1 MPFFLAPVVNDQ
13 QTDAVGRPLNG
24 GRVFTFLAGTST
36 PATTYTTQLGG
47 PAQANPVVL
56 NTLGVALNPIWLDG
70 GTAIKF
76 VVQDALGNVLRTLD
90 NVSGV
95 NDVSSVA
102 TEWVLADTAPVF
114 LTASSFRVNN
124 NQTGLYPV
132 GRRVRTQNTSGL
144 VYSTVVSAVFGSPFT
159 VVTTLNDSTP
169 LDTGLNRVD
178 VSFLS
183 PVGSAVPGIPA
194 SRVTGLPAGTNYI
207 INGNFQVQQAP
218 LFANVPFS
226 SVQDFDGW
234 QIANNT
240 GGVMQPSNPPTV
252 KPGTRSRQ
260 IVVTNPMGGIAA
272 SDFLTD
278 QTFIE
283 GSDLPRLVGNTFTLN
298 FKARVPVP
306 GVHCVAINNALGTV
320 CYVAPITF
328 VAADIVQD
336 VVVTVVGGLPTF
348 GTWNYNAGVGL
359 RINFV
364 HAAGANS
371 ITSTAN
377 AWVSGAFLA
386 TAAQV
391 NDAQIGGRS
400 WALEGVSLALG
411 VNPTINETPYNIE
424 LTRCKRYY
432 ERGWE
437 FTQVSNAVF
446 NTNIINLVRFGVS
459 KTFNAAATITFQ
471 NITYNTATGLSD
483 STSTNG
489 GGFKQDLFA
498 YQYTYLSNGTGSGTP
513 ASVSFNWVY
522 DGRLP

>member
-24 GRVFTFLAGTST
+24 GRIFTFLAGTST

-102 TEWVLADTAPVF
+102 TEWALADTAPAFVNA
-114 LTASSFRVNN
+114 TNFRVTN

-159 VVTTLNDSTP
+159 TVAVINDSTP
-169 LDTGLNRVD
+169 LDTGLSRVD

-183 PVGSAVPGIPA
+183 PVGSAVPVIPA

-218 LFANVPFS
+218 LVANVPFS
-226 SVQDFDGW
+226 GVQDFDGW
-234 QIANNT
+234 QLANNT
-240 GGVMQPSNPPTV
+240 GCTMQPTNPPTV

-260 IVVTNPMGGIAA
+260 INVTSPAGGLGAA
-272 SDFLTD
+272 DYLTD

-283 GSDLPRLVGNTFTLN
+283 GSDIPRLVGNTFTLN
-298 FKARVPVP
+298 FKARVPVT
-306 GVHCVAINNALGTV
+306 GVHCVAITNALGNV
-320 CYVAPITF
+320 CYIAPVSFAVAN
-328 VAADIVQD
+328 AVQD

-348 GTWNYNAGVGL
+348 GTWNYLAGVGL

-364 HAAGANS
+364 HAAGANLL
-371 ITSTAN
+371 TGTAN
-377 AWVSGAFLA
+377 TWVSGTFLA

-391 NDAQIGGRS
+391 NDVQLGGVA
-400 WALEGVSLALG
+400 WAIEGVSLALG
-411 VNPTINETPYNIE
+411 VSPTTNETLYNTE
-424 LTRCKRYY
+424 LARCKRYY

-446 NTNIINLVRFGVS
+446 NTSIVNLVRFEVS
-459 KTFNAAATITFQ
+459 KTFNAAATITFDS
-471 NITYNTATGLSD
+471 ITYNTATGLSD
-483 STSTNG
+483 STSANG
-489 GGFKQDLFA
+489 GGFRQNLFA
-498 YQYTYLSNGTGSGTP
+498 YRYTYLGNGTGSGTP
-513 ASVSFNWVY
+513 ASVSFTWVY
-522 DGRLP
+522 DGRLS